1 MSHTDTGTTTVPKNK
16 AVRSAIAGVSIA
28 AIVAGT
34 LVTAGVGAQ
43 RALANEARPEVT
55 LTPQET
61 HILGEDLTVDVTFK
75 NPQGASATYNLS
87 ASLLLPDTVELVS
100 AESAPEASL
109 NALTL
114 IPNATY
120 HAGDALP
127 GTPAAGDTCK
137 SLGLDGPISGHCIV
151 PKGKQL
157 AVFENF
163 SDLPEKASISSKL
176 KLRPLVDV
184 KDTGDIAK
192 GFAVGDNI
200 ELSMSLF
207 ASSNERYNPMFAGSN
222 SVGGAKATAVTSQ
235 RSVAETSPKVNALRV
250 TKSEPSPE
258 HELLRGVHEQSTIY
272 TLTVH
277 HTAEGDLHDAV
288 VVDYLPAGLEYLGS
302 CDLADNTT
310 DAGNGKGAAEYEGS
324 GALETGAVGDNCL
337 DEASIETIEVA
348 AADAEA
354 LGLPGAGVYTKVTW
368 NVGEWLAT
376 QQDTGVAPVKQAASG
391 GAGKAASTV
400 IRYRAG
406 VPLFENTLFTEEQ
419 AQTLGATG
427 QGANLDNNL
436 GASTRHGSPDADDR
450 DAKKAKTLRN
460 TAVAE
465 GTWNGVLPESTL
477 AERIED
483 SGSTS
488 VKVVDVRVRKDVR
501 VKGSSWGAEASFEQG
516 RVVDYRL
523 RVATSEYVGAA
534 VKDRPT
540 RLVDD
545 LENGLCP
552 AYPAS
557 ITEQI
562 SSTAV
567 NAATGQP
574 NFLIGD
580 PNTVEGRD
588 YVDLKTWNATLTKAG
603 LESCQWG
610 PEWFTND
617 ATFSGAELSG
627 IAFDPETGRFYQ
639 DLAFDTKNEQVL
651 SGPNAEAA
659 VVYSVHQNSAYLSKS
674 GKNGATT
681 SGDIVRN
688 SVEIEALT
696 TPTPETAGIENAG
709 GSTVGEGF
717 YVSDDSEARV
727 RTADTI
733 ISKSALNS
741 ETVSAGDIT
750 HGDLEWGKR
759 KETPVAV
766 GDEVWYKIHWQSAS
780 GADVRNP
787 QLTDFLPEGMAFD
800 PAGLAKG
807 NEWNAS
813 ENLRVVPRTR
823 SGAEITKATL
833 GPCAFD
839 LTNDT
844 SAAEA
849 IELFNGKV
857 MLDDEQNPRN
867 LTWKFGSND
876 CYPAGEG
883 PHASADRFWPAGVDL
898 DIYLKVTVVEAQAF
912 GDVDVVQNLAKY
924 QQTNVDGQISFM
936 RDDAEVTQDMSVRLI
951 KGIERNDYSGETGK
965 PDYPVAQTVN
975 SNVDGQDVV
984 QGSEVTYRLDVTAP
998 AATTQD
1004 YEVWDLLPAGV
1015 SVSDLLGYDKTS
1027 HTVTGTGG
1035 LWSAVEAETPTVWKQ
1050 GEDFTV
1056 QAYDWENIPADLQ
1069 GQLSPELA
1077 KEKRSLVVWKV
1088 SAQVAGSTQLQG
1100 EKERTERGF
1109 TLGYTLVVPTEQ
1121 TDADR
1126 AAQITQQYENLASIA
1141 QYSVRNNGGG
1151 TTELVPTVSDSAAQG
1166 NVQYGGNTVASGTH
1180 GQAKPVVQR
1189 TAQNGQYAVPAD
1201 FATDPSH
1208 VVVPSVKTAK
1218 KLVSTEVKPS
1228 GSAVSDPSNTSVLTG
1243 TAPGRPD
1250 DAIVQGEHATFEY
1263 SVTIPANTTVKGAQ
1277 LADDGTL
1284 SWSNAS
1290 GTPASGSLEYEF
1302 VEGSA
1307 VFAGPTEEYDF
1318 AGKGFTLHETQ
1329 QGDKRPGT
1337 LVFPKKYTNNS
1348 GKAETFSV
1356 QVTLWVPDADASH
1369 ADRKPNLGN
1378 KTTLTNTATY
1388 RFNDPNKGDGD
1399 IAEQKS
1405 TDTVTYLEP
1414 ALKITKSAN
1423 KSVNVSGSDA
1433 VQYTLTVA
1441 NENGRVAS
1449 YDNTVVD
1456 EVPQGLFIEKGSFA
1470 VNGKA
1475 IADSDL
1481 TFTKNVFGGEGGTIT
1496 WSPETIE
1503 ALKTVPQSVKLTYS
1517 AKIAPETGAGKTF
1530 TNTATVRGFTLPE
1543 TIDAGDPA
1551 DANAKDV
1558 RRGDRSAKHSA
1569 TITATTAELTKQVR
1583 IAGDEQS
1590 KFATKVTAPVGETV
1604 EYRVDVALR
1613 PNISYYKPVITDT
1626 LPAGVTLVDA
1636 KVSGP
1641 EMVSGGKALEGNW
1654 QHTNSGQQ
1662 HTWAYDGNIASSTE
1676 ARTLRLTYQVH
1687 LGTGV
1692 APTQK
1697 TLTNSAFF
1705 GWNVSKTGTERK
1717 QTGRGSADVA
1727 IVDPKLSL
1735 TKNVAI
1741 ASEGTWRD
1749 SVSAE
1754 VAETLQYRVV
1764 VQNTG
1769 TTPAYESVVTDTA
1782 HAGLVIDAKSIR
1794 VNGAK
1799 PAADEITVAGQT
1811 ITWTP
1816 HRAIAPG
1823 AQNAVTLTY
1832 EGTFAPSSKLTSNG
1846 KHVSEKLKN
1855 EALVKRYESW
1865 PRDDK
1870 GKLAG
1875 REYTPNANDKGVR
1888 DTAEAEARFP
1898 FVELSKSSVDSSRTA
1913 YVGEPFEWRIAAKN
1927 VGAGNAQTVVM
1938 SDVLPEHWTFG
1949 EVVSMTVGGAPVTP
1963 FAPEK
1968 AKDGSLTWSFGAA
1981 ANEAEAGSGP
1991 AAILPGT
1998 AGGAGEGAREIVIR
2012 YTAVPQ
2018 NPEALTTPGVGS
2030 SKPHTNTV
2038 SAVTTDGRGE
2048 TATKS
2053 REHTGPK
2060 ASDNAFLREADLLLE
2075 KRAIGGTTESI
2086 ALAGDESIAAG
2097 SWVPGQSVGGGYDQ
2111 PQWQVTVTNAGPDDS
2126 YGPFAITEK
2135 VTEPNGVTTG
2145 EWVATYYPSKKDAE
2159 KGTNGSVLG
2168 RYHGETFTVG
2178 DEQTMLDAKGK
2189 GRIVLVADVTV
2200 EPGAVATGSELSNTA
2215 SVLGRTYEA
2224 PKNLPENAKN
2234 PNTAT
2239 VHKELT
2245 PFADLTIAKTV
2256 SAEGSAAPSAGS
2268 PVTWGITVTNLGPS
2282 PSHASADVP
2291 ITVSDTVPAGIVGVT
2306 ASEIDGEW
2314 IATVKREGKP
2324 SEFPAKAGDVVTW
2337 TYQGEAL
2344 PVGAASELTLSGTV
2358 KSSHTGAITN
2368 TATVKPGVT
2377 PEPKPNEPNED
2388 SVTFEPGNDTT
2399 IGITKTRVVKVAG
2412 EWQPAAVNDED
2423 APIVPGTEV
2432 SYRITVRTNG
2442 LADARGVQVVDESPA
2457 VLTYLRHEGL
2467 QGTDW
2472 KHAAGGTNA
2481 AGVTDQGWDTFG
2493 LQDPATIV
2501 AGESESFVVTYR
2513 VADHLANGQQMVNEA
2528 EASAENAVDKPRDR
2542 DNGSLNR
2549 QVDLSIAKTHTS
2561 PAVGEAAI
2569 AGSSVDY
2576 LLSITNHGPS
2586 VATSAVRVEDTL
2598 PAGLSLG
2605 QVQRITLNGQE
2616 VAVQQPEV
2624 VGQKL
2629 VWSDLMSGA
2638 DLPVTGTI
2646 EIAYTAN
2653 VASTMRA
2660 QTGVRN
2666 LATVIQDEDIDGSN
2680 NDAADL
2686 IDVRTSAEMAVT
2698 KTVAAGPWVAG
2709 TEVEY
2714 TLSVENT
2721 GPSAAPARVVDQ
2733 LPAGLTLVSIDG
2745 ADWQCDA
2752 VTQHATSGSCEY
2764 TANGGLVPVSTA
2776 AAPVVSTITVVAAIS
2791 DSATALPQPLTNEA
2805 VLTWHDSEGEKRDRD
2820 EVAITVSRIADLGLE
2835 KEALKR
2841 VVAADGSVTYEP
2853 NGTHV
2858 AGTTAWY
2865 RIVVANHG
2873 PSDAT
2878 RPLVVNDQLPEGM
2891 SFVGLAPESV
2901 DAWKAEVSKETPG
2914 HTVFTNEADSTL
2926 LNGQSVELVYEVKL
2940 AAEAPTHD
2948 ADGNAIELTNTAAL
2962 DTEKTLDPN
2971 GDPKTGREAPD
2982 GDEAVV
2988 AVARQIDLG
2997 IAKSH
3002 EAGAVKVGSPLAFI
3016 IDVVNHGPSQA
3027 TGIVVTDTVPAG
3039 LDVLSEAGPIL
3050 TEQGEN
3056 TGWIITGATPAS
3068 DGSTVVTASYDAA
3081 LNPGERATPLSLET
3095 MVTAGAFPGV
3105 TNVAEV
3111 RAAEPEPADD
3121 SKHPNRAED
3130 AVTVPPLVTLEVE
3143 KRAVGTFTVGERA
3156 AFEITVTNHG
3166 PTADPGPITVTDV
3179 LPEGLTYADASLEP
3193 VTVKGQTVTWSLEE
3207 GLATGES
3214 TSFTVGV
3221 TVGKNAYPSVT
3232 NVVTI
3237 DTPTEVTPDSKL
3249 DDAAT
3254 APVAAADELPNT
3266 GGAGQFGLLL
3276 VLAGLLLIAGAALL
3290 ARSERMRRTA

>member
-1 MSHTDTGTTTVPKNK
+1 MHTDTGAITAPKKN
-16 AVRSAIAGVSIA
+16 AVRSAIAGASIA

-43 RALANEARPEVT
+43 RALADEPRPEVI

-61 HILGEDLTVDVTFK
+61 HILGEDLTVDVTFS
-75 NPQGASATYNLS
+75 NPEGANATYNLS
-87 ASLLLPDTVELVS
+87 ASLLLPATVELVS
-100 AESAPEASL
+100 AETAPEASL

-114 IPNATY
+114 IPTATY
-120 HAGDALP
+120 RAGDTLP

-137 SLGLDGPISGHCIV
+137 SVGLDGPVSGHCIV
-151 PKGKQL
+151 PEGKQL

-163 SDLPEKASISSKL
+163 SDLPAKASISTNL
-176 KLRPLVDV
+176 RLRPLVDSN
-184 KDTGDIAK
+184 DTGEIAK

-207 ASSNERYNPMFAGSN
+207 ASSNERYKPMFAGSS
-222 SVGGAKATAVTSQ
+222 SVGGAKASAVTSP
-235 RSVAETSPKVNALRV
+235 RSVAEASPKVNALRV

-277 HTAEGDLHDAV
+277 HTAEGNLHDAV

-302 CDLADNTT
+302 CDIADSTS
-310 DAGNGKGAAEYEGS
+310 DAGNGQGAAEYEGS
-324 GALETGAVGDNCL
+324 GALATGAVGDNCF
-337 DEASIETIEVA
+337 DEESIETIEA
-348 AADAEA
+348 SAAEA
-354 LGLPGAGVYTKVTW
+354 ESLGLPGAGVYTKVTW

-376 QQDTGVAPVKQAASG
+376 QQDTGVAPITQAASG

-419 AQTLGATG
+419 AQALGAKG

-436 GASTRHGSPDADDR
+436 GASTRHGSPDADNR
-450 DAKKAKTLRN
+450 DAKKANTLRN
-460 TAVAE
+460 TAIAE
-465 GTWNGVLPESTL
+465 GTWNGVLPESAL
-477 AERIED
+477 DERIED

-501 VKGSSWGAEASFEQG
+501 VKGSDWGSEASFTQG
-516 RVVDYRL
+516 SVVDYRL
-523 RVATSEYVGAA
+523 RVATSEYVGAELN
-534 VKDRPT
+534 DRPT

-552 AYPAS
+552 AYPRD
-557 ITEQI
+557 ITENI
-562 SSTAV
+562 SSAAV
-567 NAATGQP
+567 NGSEGQP

-580 PNTVEGRD
+580 PNTLEGRD
-588 YVDLKTWNATLTKAG
+588 YVDLETWNTKLAEAG
-603 LESCQWG
+603 LDGCQWG
-610 PEWFTND
+610 EQWFTDD

-639 DLAFDTKNEQVL
+639 DLVFDKKNEQVL
-651 SGPNAEAA
+651 ANPNAEAS
-659 VVYSVHQNSAYLSKS
+659 VVYSVRQNSAYLSKD

-681 SGDIVRN
+681 SGDTVRN

-696 TPTPETAGIENAG
+696 TPRPEIAGLHNAG
-709 GSTVGEGF
+709 GSTVGDGF

-733 ISKSALNS
+733 ISKHVLNS
-741 ETVSAGDIT
+741 DTVSASDIT
-750 HGDLEWGKR
+750 NANLEWVKR

-766 GDEVWYKIHWQSAS
+766 GDEVWYKIHWQSAT

-807 NEWNAS
+807 NEWKAS
-813 ENLRVVPRTR
+813 ENLRVVPKKRDG
-823 SGAEITKATL
+823 SEITTAKL
-833 GPCAFD
+833 GPCTFD

-844 SAAEA
+844 NAAAA

-857 MLDDEQNPRN
+857 VLDDEQDPRN

-876 CYPAGEG
+876 CYPAGQG
-883 PHASADRFWPAGVDL
+883 PHESADRFWPAGVDL
-898 DIYLKVTVVEAQAF
+898 DIYLKVTVVQAQAF

-951 KGIERNDYSGETGK
+951 KGIERNDYSVETGK
-965 PDYPVAQTVN
+965 PVYPDAQTVN
-975 SNVDGQDVV
+975 SNVDGQNVV

-1015 SVSDLLGYDKTS
+1015 SASDLSGYDAAN

-1035 LWSAVEAETPTVWKQ
+1035 LWSAAEGETPTAWKQ
-1050 GEDFTV
+1050 GEEFTAH
-1056 QAYDWENIPADLQ
+1056 AYDWENIPADLQ
-1069 GQLSPELA
+1069 SQVSPGLA
-1077 KEKRSLVVWKV
+1077 DEKRSLVVWQV
-1088 SAQVAGSTQLQG
+1088 SAQVAGSTQAQG

-1121 TDADR
+1121 TDAER
-1126 AAQITQQYENLASIA
+1126 AAQITQNYENVASVA
-1141 QYSVRNNGGG
+1141 QYSARNNGGG
-1151 TTELVPTVSDSAAQG
+1151 TTELVPTVSESAAQG
-1166 NVQYGGNTVASGTH
+1166 KVQYGGNTVATSRPDQGE
-1180 GQAKPVVQR
+1180 PVVKR
-1189 TAQNGQYAVPAD
+1189 TAQDGQYPVPAD

-1208 VVVPSVKTAK
+1208 VVVPGVKTAK
-1218 KLVSTEVKPS
+1218 KLVSTEVKPHD
-1228 GSAVSDPSNTSVLTG
+1228 SAVTDPSNTSGPSG
-1243 TAPGRPD
+1243 TVSNRPD

-1263 SVTIPANTTVKGAQ
+1263 SVTIPANTTVKRSQ

-1284 SWSNAS
+1284 TWSS
-1290 GTPASGSLEYEF
+1290 SSSTPSSGSLEYEF

-1307 VFAGPTEEYDF
+1307 VFAGPTEGYDF
-1318 AGKGFTLHETQ
+1318 VGKGFTLHETQ

-1337 LVFPKKYTNNS
+1337 LVFPESYTNNS
-1348 GKAETFSV
+1348 GKPETFSV

-1378 KTTLTNTATY
+1378 KTTLTNTARY
-1388 RFNDPNKGDGD
+1388 QFAQPNSDKITAD
-1399 IAEQKS
+1399 S
-1405 TDTVTYLEP
+1405 TTAKVTYLEP
-1414 ALKITKSAN
+1414 ALKITKGAN
-1423 KSVNVSGSDA
+1423 KSVNVSGSDT
-1433 VQYTLTVA
+1433 VKYTLTVA

-1456 EVPQGLFIEKGSFA
+1456 EVPEGLFIEKGSFA
-1470 VNGKA
+1470 VNGQA

-1481 TFTKNVFGGEGGTIT
+1481 TFTKNVFDGEGGTIT

-1503 ALKTVPQSVKLTYS
+1503 ALKVVPESAKLTYS
-1517 AKIAPETGAGKTF
+1517 AKIAPETGAGQTF
-1530 TNTATVRGFTLPE
+1530 TNKATVRGFTLPE
-1543 TIDAGDPA
+1543 TLDAGDPA
-1551 DANAKDV
+1551 DTNAKDV
-1558 RRGDRSAKHSA
+1558 RRGDRSAKNSA
-1569 TITATTAELTKQVR
+1569 TITATTAELSKQVR
-1583 IAGDEQS
+1583 IASDEDS
-1590 KFATKVTAPVGETV
+1590 SFTNKVTAPVGETV

-1641 EMVSGGKALEGNW
+1641 EIASGGTVLGGEW
-1654 QHTNSGQQ
+1654 QHTSKGQQ
-1662 HTWAYDGNIASSTE
+1662 HTWAYDGHIASSAE

-1692 APTQK
+1692 TPAQK
-1697 TLTNSAFF
+1697 TLTNQAVF

-1735 TKNVAI
+1735 TKNVAL

-1764 VQNTG
+1764 VQNSG

-1782 HAGLVIDAKSIR
+1782 HDGLVINAKSIR
-1794 VNGAK
+1794 INGEK
-1799 PAADEITVAGQT
+1799 PADGEVQVDGQT
-1811 ITWTP
+1811 ITWKL

-1823 AQNAVTLTY
+1823 AENAVTLTY
-1832 EGTFAPSSKLTSNG
+1832 EGAFAPSNTLTSNE
-1846 KHVSEKLKN
+1846 KHLSEKLKN

-1870 GKLAG
+1870 GKPAG
-1875 REYTPNANDKGVR
+1875 REYTPNVNDKGVR
-1888 DTAEAEARFP
+1888 DTAEAETRFP
-1898 FVELSKSSVDSSRTA
+1898 FVELSKTAVDDSRTA
-1913 YVGEPFEWRIAAKN
+1913 YVGEPFEWRITAKN
-1927 VGAGNAQTVVM
+1927 VGAGNAQTVAL
-1938 SDVLPEHWTFG
+1938 SDALPENWAFG
-1949 EVVSMTVGGAPVTP
+1949 EVVSMTVGGEPVTP

-1968 AKDGSLTWSFGAA
+1968 GKDGSLIWSFGTALS
-1981 ANEAEAGSGP
+1981 ETESGTQP

-1998 AGGAGEGAREIVIR
+1998 TSGAGEGAREIVIR

-2018 NPEALTTPGVGS
+2018 NPEATTKPGVGA

-2038 SAVTTDGRGE
+2038 SAVTTDGHGQ

-2053 REHTGPK
+2053 REHTGPE

-2075 KRAIGGTTESI
+2075 KQAIGGTTESI
-2086 ALAGDESIAAG
+2086 ALVGDETIAEG
-2097 SWVPGQSVGGGYDQ
+2097 SWVPGQRVGDGYEQ
-2111 PQWQVTVTNAGPDDS
+2111 PQWRVTVSNTGPDDS

-2135 VTEPNGVTTG
+2135 LTEPSGVTTG
-2145 EWVATYYPSKKDAE
+2145 EWVATYYPSENDAE

-2168 RYHGETFTVG
+2168 RYHGEKFTVG
-2178 DEQTMLDAKGK
+2178 DEQTMLDAEGE

-2200 EPGAVATGSELSNTA
+2200 EPGAVASGTELSNTA

-2224 PKNLPENAKN
+2224 PSNLPENAKN

-2256 SAEGSAAPSAGS
+2256 NSAAAVAGS
-2268 PVTWGITVTNLGPS
+2268 PVTWGLTVTNLGPS
-2282 PSHASADVP
+2282 PSHASADAP
-2291 ITVSDTVPAGIVGVT
+2291 ITVSDTVPEGVVGVT
-2306 ASEIDGEW
+2306 ASEVDGEW

-2337 TYQGEAL
+2337 TYQGAAL

-2358 KSSHTGAITN
+2358 KSSHIGAITN

-2388 SVTFEPGNDTT
+2388 SVTFEPGNETT

-2412 EWQPAAVNDED
+2412 VWQPASVQDEV
-2423 APIVPGTEV
+2423 APITPGAEV
-2432 SYRITVRTNG
+2432 SYRITVRTSG
-2442 LADARGVQVVDESPA
+2442 LADARGVQVVEESPA
-2457 VLTYLRHEGL
+2457 VLTYLRHEGVD
-2467 QGTDW
+2467 GADW
-2472 KHAAGGTNA
+2472 SRAAGGTNA
-2481 AGVTDQGWDTFG
+2481 AGVTDEGWDTFG

-2501 AGESESFVVTYR
+2501 AGESESFVVTYQ
-2513 VADHLANGQQMVNEA
+2513 VAPHLANGQQVVNEA
-2528 EASAENAVDKPRDR
+2528 EASAENTDDKPRDR
-2542 DNGSLNR
+2542 DNGSSNR
-2549 QVDLSIAKTHTS
+2549 AVDLSIAKTHTS
-2561 PAVGEAAI
+2561 PAAGEAAV

-2586 VATSAVRVEDTL
+2586 VATSEVRVEDTL

-2629 VWSDLMSGA
+2629 VWSDLTSGA

-2680 NDAADL
+2680 NDADDL
-2686 IDVRTSAEMAVT
+2686 IDVVTSAEMAIT
-2698 KTVAAGPWVAG
+2698 KTVAEGPWVAG

-2733 LPAGLTLVSIDG
+2733 LPAGLTLISIDG

-2752 VTQHATSGSCEY
+2752 VTQSATSGSCEY

-2776 AAPVVSTITVVAAIS
+2776 DAPIVSEITVVAAIS
-2791 DSATALPQPLTNEA
+2791 ESAAALPQPLTNEA

-2820 EVAITVSRIADLGLE
+2820 EAAIEVSRIADLGLE

-2841 VVAADGSVTYEP
+2841 VVSDDGTVTYEP

-2878 RPLVVNDQLPEGM
+2878 RPLVVNDQLSEGM

-2901 DAWKAEVSKETPG
+2901 DTWKAEVSKDTPG
-2914 HTVFTNEADSTL
+2914 HTVFTNEAETTL
-2926 LNGQSVELVYEVKL
+2926 LNGQSVELVYEVRL
-2940 AAEAPTHD
+2940 AADAPTHD
-2948 ADGNAIELTNTAAL
+2948 AEGSAIELTNTAAL
-2962 DTEKTLDPN
+2962 DTQKTLDPN

-2997 IAKSH
+2997 IEKTH

-3039 LDVLSEAGPIL
+3039 LDVLSEAGPVL

-3056 TGWIITGATPAS
+3056 TGWIITGVTPDV
-3068 DGSTVVTASYDAA
+3068 DGSTVVSASYDAA
-3081 LNPGERATPLSLET
+3081 LNPGERATPLTIET
-3095 MVTAGAFPGV
+3095 LVTANAFPGV

-3111 RAAEPEPADD
+3111 RATEPEPEDD

-3143 KRAVGTFTVGERA
+3143 KRAIGTFTVGEHA
-3156 AFEITVTNHG
+3156 SFEITVTNHG

-3193 VTVKGQTVTWSLEE
+3193 VTVEGQSVTWSLEE

-3221 TVGKNAYPSVT
+3221 TVGKKAYPSVT

-3249 DDAAT
+3249 DDSAT
-3254 APVAAADELPNT
+3254 APVAQGDELPNT
-3266 GGAGQFGLLL
+3266 GASGQFGLLL
-3276 VLAGLLLIAGAALL
+3276 VLAGLLLLGGAALL
-3290 ARSERMRRTA
+3290 ARSERRRRTA